1 MNIRSTLAAAAAI
14 AALSAAGAVQAQL
27 AIPYADSGSYNP
39 ITYTFTAAASG
50 DIVAYFATADNTA
63 SFDNDLGLLVNGMAQ
78 GGFGLDNHTSHIGD
92 AYNFGFV
99 SAGSTLIFVL
109 NNMTLGEQAFSDPTM
124 NLSYD
129 IGPATG
135 TTDGHNHVYSTFFD
149 GTNPGGDAAAIE
161 AAGVPHGTY
170 VAFEDEP
177 FPDSDYNYHDE
188 EFVFTNV
195 ATGVPEPATWSLM
208 LLGVGGIGAI
218 LRRKSRRLATAA

>member
-1 MNIRSTLAAAAAI
+1 MKIHPILAGATAI
-14 AALSAAGAVQAQL
+14 AIVAAAGAAQAQL
-27 AIPYADSGSYNP
+27 AIPYADSGNYNP

-63 SFDNDLGLLVNGMAQ
+63 SFDNNLGLLVDGTAQ
-78 GGFGLDNHTSHIGD
+78 GGFGLDNHTSVIGQSYD
-92 AYNFGFV
+92 FGFV
-99 SAGSTLIFVL
+99 SAGSTLVFVL

-124 NLSYD
+124 NLGYD

-135 TTDGHNHVYSTFFD
+135 TADGHNHVYSTFFN
-149 GTNPGGDAAAIE
+149 GINPGGDAAAIE

-188 EFVFTNV
+188 EFVFTDV
-195 ATGVPEPATWSLM
+195 ATSVPEPAAWSLM
-208 LLGVGGIGAI
+208 LLGVGGIGGFM
-218 LRRKSRRLATAA
+218 RRKSRQLAAAA